1 MKDDSPKSLGQS
13 SDFQKSTGH
22 LQGGLVLKGLQDSP
36 RLKSLLA
43 VSPPAELVYSDI
55 YEVFLAGECN

>member
-1 MKDDSPKSLGQS
+1 M
-13 SDFQKSTGH
+13 
-22 LQGGLVLKGLQDSP
+22 LKGLQDSP